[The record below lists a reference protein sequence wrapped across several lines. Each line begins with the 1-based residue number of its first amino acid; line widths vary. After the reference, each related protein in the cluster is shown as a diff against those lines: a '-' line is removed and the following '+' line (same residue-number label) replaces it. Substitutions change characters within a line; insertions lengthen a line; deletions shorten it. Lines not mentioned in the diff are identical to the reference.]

1 MKLKLIEIAGWYG
14 AIAIIGAYALA
25 SFNIISSQSL
35 SYQILNITGAL
46 GLILVSWKKKVYQ
59 SVVLNIIWTFIGL
72 AAVYNILIS
81 QQGKSYNLTLQQKL
95 KSN

>member
-1 MKLKLIEIAGWYG
+1 MKQKLIEIAGWYG
-14 AIAIIGAYALA
+14 TIAIIGAYALA

-72 AAVYNILIS
+72 AAIYNIII
-81 QQGKSYNLTLQQKL
+81 NH
-95 KSN
+95 

>member
-35 SYQILNITGAL
+35 LFQILNITGAL
-46 GLILVSWKKKVYQ
+46 GLTMVSWKKKVYQ

-72 AAVYNILIS
+72 VAVYNILII
-81 QQGKSYNLTLQQKL
+81 Q
-95 KSN
+95 